1 MARVW
6 TLAGAVALGCILIYL
21 TVGFM
26 GKPTLEYSSAI
37 VGAGAVAA
45 YLPGPNNIA
54 RGLFLL
60 LGVLFG
66 SLSFLLGALAFPDT
80 LVGLLLGALVPIL
93 FSALASMA
101 TRRPETLA
109 VMLLGAGSM
118 GALYTRDFFNDPQ
131 SLNFT
136 LPIAIGQVVVA
147 IGLGYL
153 LGVLAHDLGPQA
165 PAEETAGM
173 AQPADDTPEGWAPYP
188 NVREDATVGAPV
200 AAPASPTEVTTVQ
213 PTVTTAT
220 DKEVTA

>member
-6 TLAGAVALGCILIYL
+6 TLAAAVAAGCVLIYL

-26 GKPTLEYSSAI
+26 GVPTLKFASAI

-80 LVGLLLGALVPIL
+80 NVGLVLGALVPIL
-93 FSALASMA
+93 FSALAA
-101 TRRPETLA
+101 TATGSAETLA

-118 GALYTRDFFNDPQ
+118 GALYTTDFFNDPQ
-131 SLNFT
+131 SLNYT
-136 LPIAIGQVVVA
+136 LPIAIGQVMVA

-153 LGVLAHDLGPQA
+153 LGVLAHELGPQA
-165 PAEETAGM
+165 PA
-173 AQPADDTPEGWAPYP
+173 AQEAEPAAPDVPEGWAPYP
-188 NVREDATVGAPV
+188 NVRPDTATAGASATRDTAVSAPV
-200 AAPASPTEVTTVQ
+200 GTTTTTTTTEV
-213 PTVTTAT
+213 PA
-220 DKEVTA
+220 